1 MGKIFKKIKIELCRF
16 NLANKLITNR
26 SIKIHKKKFNKI
38 EQSFRK
44 KIKFYSPS
52 DFKYLFNDKYDSCHI
67 WGSGSTADNTKNYIK
82 DREDFFHIG
91 FGFSCLL
98 DIKFNIYFIE
108 NASKKNLDLL
118 KAQNK
123 ALDRFI
129 DKEKT
134 ILIFKNLWQEK
145 NDIDLAYT
153 TYKDK
158 AFFIRDLVIPH
169 YNISDFTINNTIDN
183 LLFNDEDYFRE
194 SCSSVIT
201 AIIFAKYL
209 GFKKIV
215 LHGIDFHGDYFFD
228 QVNYVKKYSELIP
241 PHVENVYDKQWRNN
255 KNKHPTAN
263 CLELILPK
271 LENKLI
277 NNYNIN
283 LFTASKLSGS
293 SKYLKTFFND

>member
-1 MGKIFKKIKIELCRF
+1 MIKFLPVSINCPDIINLLKFWSDITFIFEPPEKLHVNIPSISLKPLLFESCHSFNSPDVFVDIGISSVKKFTK
-16 NLANKLITNR
+16 
-26 SIKIHKKKFNKI
+26 SIKCEILQPI
-38 EQSFRK
+38 P
-44 KIKFYSPS
+44 I
-52 DFKYLFNDKYDSCHI
+52 
-67 WGSGSTADNTKNYIK
+67 
-82 DREDFFHIG
+82 
-91 FGFSCLL
+91 LL
-98 DIKFNIYFIE
+98 
-108 NASKKNLDLL
+108 L
-118 KAQNK
+118 
-123 ALDRFI
+123 
-129 DKEKT
+129 EKT

-158 AFFIRDLVIPH
+158 ALFIRDLVIPH

-263 CLELILPK
+263 CLELQYKFIHSFK
-271 LENKLI
+271 VIWFK
-277 NNYNIN
+277 
-283 LFTASKLSGS
+283 
-293 SKYLKTFFND
+293 